1 MNLNKPYGKISY
13 VLRKAR
19 SRIILRITLR
29 NVAAGLCT
37 ALTAGIILELLSRF
51 IPIYRVYV
59 LWGCTGA
66 AIFLLSLL
74 SVFLF
79 LPKKKA
85 VARLLD
91 SFGLQERITTSLEL
105 EKEDSE
111 YKELLLE
118 DTVSK
123 LDTIDYR
130 EKIKLL
136 PDKKLLAAVIFLM
149 LAFGAAVLLPQPLLE
164 EARQAHELNV
174 YKKEQK
180 KKVEKAEKEIE
191 KNSRLTE
198 AQKKDLLDKLEALK
212 QELKKS
218 QDTRVADKALEKLAK
233 KLEQK
238 IDKTKEADLK
248 KLAEELAG
256 NKTAKALADAL
267 KSEKTEEIRKEFEN
281 LKDKLKSMS
290 AAEKNDLKA
299 ALSKAADSL
308 GDSGLKDS
316 LNGLGGALD
325 SGDEN
330 AVSKSVDELNG
341 AVNDSLSQ
349 KNMNNALAQAQND
362 LQPNAVNARNQGQN
376 SGQGQGAAQAQGQGT
391 QGQGSGTGQ
400 GAGQG
405 SGQGQETGQGQG
417 AGGNGAGSGTG
428 NGDGGVTPYGS
439 GGIANKAPSAG
450 QEKEYEKIFTPSR
463 LGGQGETSVIT
474 GKGNNNGKSE
484 TTITNNANA
493 SLGELMPYNQVVG
506 EYSERAMESMDNSS
520 IPGGMEDIIK
530 NYFASLQD

>member
-1 MNLNKPYGKISY
+1 MNLNKPYGKILY

-19 SRIILRITLR
+19 NRIILSITLR
-29 NVAAGLCT
+29 NGLAGLCT
-37 ALTAGIILELLSRF
+37 ALAAGIILGLLSRL

-59 LWGCTGA
+59 LWGYIGA

-85 VARLLD
+85 VATLLD
-91 SFGLQERITTSLEL
+91 SFGLQERIITSLEL

-118 DTVSK
+118 DTTSK

-136 PDKKLLAAVIFLM
+136 PNKKLPAAVIFLA
-149 LAFGAAVLLPQPLLE
+149 LAFGLTVLLPQPLLE
-164 EARQAHELNV
+164 EARQAHEFNV

-180 KKVEKAEKEIE
+180 KKVEKAEKEVE
-191 KNSRLTE
+191 KNTELTE
-198 AQKKDLLDKLEALK
+198 VQKKDLLEKLQALK

-218 QDTRVADKALEKLAK
+218 QDTRAADKALEKLAK

-238 IDKTKEADLK
+238 IDKTREADLK
-248 KLAEELAG
+248 NLAEKLAG

-267 KSEKTEEIRKEFEN
+267 KSGKKEEIRKEFEN
-281 LKDKLKSMS
+281 LKNKLKSMS
-290 AAEKNDLKA
+290 ANEKKDFKD
-299 ALSKAADSL
+299 ALSKTADSL
-308 GDSGLKDS
+308 GDSELKDS

-330 AVSKSVDELNG
+330 AVNKSVDKLNG
-341 AVNDSLSQ
+341 TVNDSLSQ

-362 LQPNAVNARNQGQN
+362 LQPNTVNAQNQGQG
-376 SGQGQGAAQAQGQGT
+376 SAQGQGAAQGQGQGA
-391 QGQGSGTGQ
+391 GKGTGQ

-405 SGQGQETGQGQG
+405 QG
-417 AGGNGAGSGTG
+417 AGGSAAGSGTG
-428 NGDGGVTPYGS
+428 NGDGGVTPYGQ
-439 GGIANKAPSAG
+439 GGIANKTPSAG

-463 LGGQGETSVIT
+463 PGGQGETSVIT

-484 TTITNNANA
+484 TTITNNADA
-493 SLGELMPYNQVVG
+493 SLGELKPYNQVVG
-506 EYSERAMESMDNSS
+506 EYSDRAMESMDNSS

-530 NYFASLQD
+530 DYFASLQD

>member
-1 MNLNKPYGKISY
+1 MNLNKPYGKILY

-19 SRIILRITLR
+19 NRIILSITLR
-29 NVAAGLCT
+29 NGLAGLCT
-37 ALTAGIILELLSRF
+37 ALAAGIILGLFSRL

-59 LWGCTGA
+59 MWGYIGA

-91 SFGLQERITTSLEL
+91 SFGLQERIITSLEL

-118 DTVSK
+118 DTTSK

-136 PDKKLLAAVIFLM
+136 PDKKLPAAVIFLT
-149 LAFGAAVLLPQPLLE
+149 LAFGVTVLLPQPLLE
-164 EARQAHELNV
+164 EARQAHEFNV

-180 KKVEKAEKEIE
+180 KKVEKAEKEVE
-191 KNSRLTE
+191 KNTGLTE

-218 QDTRVADKALEKLAK
+218 QDARAADKALEKLAK

-238 IDKTKEADLK
+238 IDKTREADLK
-248 KLAEELAG
+248 NLAEKLAA

-267 KSEKTEEIRKEFEN
+267 KSGKTEEIRKEFEN
-281 LKDKLKSMS
+281 LKNKLKSMS
-290 AAEKNDLKA
+290 ATEKKDFKA

-308 GDSGLKDS
+308 GDSELKDS

-330 AVSKSVDELNG
+330 AVNKSVDKLNG

-362 LQPNAVNARNQGQN
+362 LQPNTVNAQNQGQG
-376 SGQGQGAAQAQGQGT
+376 SAQGQGAAQGQGQGKS

-400 GAGQG
+400 GAGKG
-405 SGQGQETGQGQG
+405 TGQGQG
-417 AGGNGAGSGTG
+417 AGGSAAGSGSG
-428 NGDGGVTPYGS
+428 NGDGGVTPYGQ
-439 GGIANKAPSAG
+439 GGIANKTPSAG
-450 QEKEYEKIFTPSR
+450 QEKEYEKVFTPSR
-463 LGGQGETSVIT
+463 PGGQGETSVIT
-474 GKGNNNGKSE
+474 GKGNNSGKSE
-484 TTITNNANA
+484 TTITNNADA
-493 SLGELMPYNQVVG
+493 SLGELKPYNQVVG
-506 EYSERAMESMDNSS
+506 EYSDRAMESMDNST

-530 NYFASLQD
+530 DYFASLQD

>member
-19 SRIILRITLR
+19 NRIILSITLR
-29 NVAAGLCT
+29 NVTAGLCT
-37 ALTAGIILELLSRF
+37 ALAAGIILELLSRL

-59 LWGCTGA
+59 LWGYAGA
-66 AIFLLSLL
+66 GIFLLSLL

-91 SFGLQERITTSLEL
+91 SFGLQERIITSLEL

-123 LDTIDYR
+123 LDTVNYR

-136 PDKKLLAAVIFLM
+136 PDKKLLAAVIFLT
-149 LAFGAAVLLPQPLLE
+149 LAFGATVLLPQPLLE
-164 EARQAHELNV
+164 EARLAHELNA

-180 KKVEKAEKEIE
+180 KKVEKAEKEVE
-191 KNSRLTE
+191 KNTGLTQV
-198 AQKKDLLDKLEALK
+198 QKKDLLDKLEALK

-218 QDTRVADKALEKLAK
+218 QDTRAADKALEKLAK

-248 KLAEELAG
+248 NLAEKLAG
-256 NKTAKALADAL
+256 NKTAQALADAL
-267 KSEKTEEIRKEFEN
+267 KSEKKEEIGKEFEN
-281 LKDKLKSMS
+281 LKNKLKSMS
-290 AAEKNDLKA
+290 AAEKNDFKDT
-299 ALSKAADSL
+299 LSKAADSL
-308 GDSGLKDS
+308 GDSELKDS
-316 LNGLGGALD
+316 LNGLGGALN

-330 AVSKSVDELNG
+330 AVNKSVDKLNG

-362 LQPNAVNARNQGQN
+362 LQPNAVNAQNQGQN
-376 SGQGQGAAQAQGQGT
+376 SGQGQGAAQGQGQGKA

-400 GAGQG
+400 G
-405 SGQGQETGQGQG
+405 SGQGQG
-417 AGGNGAGSGTG
+417 AGQGKGAGGSSAGSGTG
-428 NGDGGVTPYGS
+428 NGDGGVTPYGQ
-439 GGIANKAPSAG
+439 GGIVNKAPSAG
-450 QEKEYEKIFTPSR
+450 QEKEYEKVFTPSR

-484 TTITNNANA
+484 TTITNNADA

-506 EYSERAMESMDNSS
+506 QYSERAMESMDNSS

>member
-1 MNLNKPYGKISY
+1 MNLNKPYGKIIY

-19 SRIILRITLR
+19 NRIILSITLR
-29 NVAAGLCT
+29 NGLAGLCT
-37 ALTAGIILELLSRF
+37 ALAAGIILGLLSRL

-59 LWGCTGA
+59 LWGYIGA

-91 SFGLQERITTSLEL
+91 SFGLQERIITSLEL

-118 DTVSK
+118 DTTSK

-136 PDKKLLAAVIFLM
+136 PDKKLPAAVIFLT
-149 LAFGAAVLLPQPLLE
+149 LAFGVTVLLPQPLLE
-164 EARQAHELNV
+164 EARQAHEFNV

-180 KKVEKAEKEIE
+180 KKVEKAEKEVE
-191 KNSRLTE
+191 KNTGLTE

-218 QDTRVADKALEKLAK
+218 QDARAADKALEKLAK

-238 IDKTKEADLK
+238 IDKTREADLK
-248 KLAEELAG
+248 NLAEKLAA

-267 KSEKTEEIRKEFEN
+267 KSGKTEEIRKEFEN
-281 LKDKLKSMS
+281 LKNKLKSMS
-290 AAEKNDLKA
+290 ATEKKDFKA

-308 GDSGLKDS
+308 GDSELKDS
-316 LNGLGGALD
+316 LNGLGGTLD

-330 AVSKSVDELNG
+330 AVNKSVDKLNG

-349 KNMNNALAQAQND
+349 RNMNNALAQAQND
-362 LQPNAVNARNQGQN
+362 LQPNTVNAQNQGQG
-376 SGQGQGAAQAQGQGT
+376 SAQGQGAAQGQGQGKS
-391 QGQGSGTGQ
+391 QGQGSGTG
-400 GAGQG
+400 G
-405 SGQGQETGQGQG
+405 S
-417 AGGNGAGSGTG
+417 AAGSGSG
-428 NGDGGVTPYGS
+428 NGDGGVTPYGQ
-439 GGIANKAPSAG
+439 GGIANKTPSAG
-450 QEKEYEKIFTPSR
+450 QEKEYEKVFTPSR
-463 LGGQGETSVIT
+463 PGGQGETSVIT
-474 GKGNNNGKSE
+474 GKGNNSGKSE
-484 TTITNNANA
+484 TTITNNADA
-493 SLGELMPYNQVVG
+493 SLGELKPYNQVVG
-506 EYSERAMESMDNSS
+506 EYSDRAMEGMDNST

-530 NYFASLQD
+530 DYFASLQD

>member
-19 SRIILRITLR
+19 NRIILSITLR
-29 NVAAGLCT
+29 NVTAGLCT
-37 ALTAGIILELLSRF
+37 ALAAGIILELLSRL

-59 LWGCTGA
+59 LWGYAGA
-66 AIFLLSLL
+66 GIFLLSLL

-91 SFGLQERITTSLEL
+91 SFGLQERIITSLEL

-123 LDTIDYR
+123 LDTVNYR

-136 PDKKLLAAVIFLM
+136 PDKKLLAAVIFLT
-149 LAFGAAVLLPQPLLE
+149 LAFGATVLLPQPLLE
-164 EARQAHELNV
+164 EARQAHELNA

-180 KKVEKAEKEIE
+180 KKVEKAEKEVE
-191 KNSRLTE
+191 KNTGLTQV
-198 AQKKDLLDKLEALK
+198 QKKDLLDKLEALK

-218 QDTRVADKALEKLAK
+218 QDTRAADKALEKLAK

-248 KLAEELAG
+248 NLAEKLAG
-256 NKTAKALADAL
+256 NKTAQALADAL
-267 KSEKTEEIRKEFEN
+267 KSEKKEEIGKEFEN
-281 LKDKLKSMS
+281 LKNKLKSMS

-308 GDSGLKDS
+308 GDSELKDS
-316 LNGLGGALD
+316 LNGLGGALN

-330 AVSKSVDELNG
+330 AVNKSVDKLNG

-362 LQPNAVNARNQGQN
+362 LQPNAVNAQNQGQN
-376 SGQGQGAAQAQGQGT
+376 SGQGQGAAQGQ
-391 QGQGSGTGQ
+391 GQ

-405 SGQGQETGQGQG
+405 KG
-417 AGGNGAGSGTG
+417 AGGSSAGSGTG
-428 NGDGGVTPYGS
+428 NGDGGVTPYGQ

-450 QEKEYEKIFTPSR
+450 QEKEYEKVFTPSR

-484 TTITNNANA
+484 TTITNNADA

-506 EYSERAMESMDNSS
+506 QYSERAMESMDNSS